1 MIVQERQRAI
11 QMRQNAELL
20 GETEELLVESRYEST
35 GQWVGR
41 TTRNRN
47 LTFISSATALLG
59 TYVPV
64 RVTRAGPNALMG
76 EIVN

>member
-20 GETEELLVESRYEST
+20 GEVEELLVETRYEST

-41 TTRNRN
+41 TTRNRT
-47 LTFISSATALLG
+47 LSFTSSATDLLG
-59 TYVPV
+59 SYVPV
-64 RVTRAGPNALMG
+64 RVTRAGPNSLVG
-76 EIVN
+76 EIIP